1 MRLCRRSNGQGLLAD
16 KCGEKEKLSKVSTL
30 DTGQMT
36 VPLTEQENLE
46 KEPVWEE
53 GVRSS
58 ILDIAMN
65 YGDLLP

>member
-1 MRLCRRSNGQGLLAD
+1 MQKVKWTRSAD
-16 KCGEKEKLSKVSTL
+16 RFNCGEKEKLSKVSTL

-46 KEPVWEE
+46 KGQVWEE

-58 ILDIAMN
+58 IYWIS
-65 YGDLLP
+65 P

>member
-1 MRLCRRSNGQGLLAD
+1 MR
-16 KCGEKEKLSKVSTL
+16 KEEKLSKVSTL

-46 KEPVWEE
+46 KGQVWEE
-53 GVRSS
+53 GQEFN
-58 ILDIAMN
+58 ILDMN